1 MFGYEKI
8 IDKLQ
13 EEVLL
18 KYPDLV
24 SLILFG
30 SVARNNHRPDSDI
43 DILLISENLPNGRG
57 KRIDFFS
64 KTIEKNLEKM
74 ISQICTTP
82 ILTEINPILKTP
94 HEVLQGGYIYLD
106 MVEESKLLI
115 DKENFFKCFLER
127 LKLKMDTWGS
137 KKVQFNN
144 SYYWILKPDLKP
156 GEVLYLD
163 T

>member
-8 IDKLQ
+8 LEKLKQ
-13 EEVLL
+13 EVLL
-18 KYPDLV
+18 NYPDLV

-64 KTIEKNLEKM
+64 KTIEKNLEEILVQ
-74 ISQICTTP
+74 ISSTP
-82 ILTEINPILKTP
+82 LTIEINPILKTP
-94 HEVLQGGYIYLD
+94 NEVLQGGYIYLD

-115 DKENFFKCFLER
+115 DKENFFKDFLCR
-127 LKLKMDTWGS
+127 LKIKMENWGS
-137 KKVQFNN
+137 KKVQFKN

-156 GEVLYLD
+156 GEVLRLD